1 MVINTRGTTR
11 RLAVSVLAALA
22 IVTVFVIRLVDIQ
35 VVRAQE
41 LTEAAEQRRTIP
53 VTTYGIRGSILDA
66 NGEVLADSVERFD
79 ITAAPQNVDLS
90 TTWMRRDGQG
100 DHVEV
105 PTAVAIQAIAD
116 ITGADANQLYQKLT
130 ADPEASWALLV
141 KAVTLDVFTQVR
153 ALGIPWVYSE
163 LRPARTYPNGAIA
176 GNLVGFI
183 GTDGPQAGIEIQS
196 DECLAA
202 TNGTSTYEA
211 GADGV
216 RLPGST
222 IVREEAADGG
232 TIHLTIDADLQWYAQ
247 QVVAQHGTALGA
259 ESGSAMIVEVA
270 TGRIMAA
277 ADWPS
282 VDPNDVDGVGV
293 GDLGARVFSTPFEPG
308 SVIKV
313 ATIASLLD
321 QGKIT
326 PRTEVVVPGIYTDG
340 LPEGSWIKDSWA
352 HDELRLTATGVLV
365 NSSNIGT
372 AILSKRL
379 SLQKRHDYLEA
390 FGFNSDTAVDF
401 FGESSGS
408 VLPVEQTDAI
418 TNLAQQFGQGMSAT
432 SAQVAAL
439 YQAIGNGGVR
449 MPLTLV
455 DGCEWPDGTWTHR
468 PDTRGTRVV
477 SESAATTTVQMME
490 MTAQEGLI
498 KDLIKIP
505 GYRVAAKTGTAEVAE
520 NGTYGDERIVSVAG
534 LVPAGDPQ
542 YAIVVSFVKPDTM
555 RTSAAAAPAFNA
567 IMKQVIKTFRITP
580 QTKGAPSL
588 PMTW

>member
-1 MVINTRGTTR
+1 MVINTRGSTR
-11 RLAVSVLAALA
+11 RLALTVLTVFA
-22 IVTVFVIRLVDIQ
+22 IVAVFVVRLVDLQ
-35 VVRAQE
+35 VVRAAE
-41 LTEAAEQRRTIP
+41 LTAEAEQRRTIP
-53 VTTYGIRGSILDA
+53 VTTYGVRGSIVDA

-79 ITAAPQNVDLS
+79 ITASPKNAKLDV
-90 TTWMRRDGQG
+90 TWMTKDGER
-100 DHVEV
+100 VKV
-105 PTAVAIQAIAD
+105 PTTEAIQAIAD
-116 ITGADANQLYQKLT
+116 LTGADPNTIYQTL
-130 ADPEASWALLV
+130 ASDPTSDFAYLQ
-141 KAVTLDVFTQVR
+141 KAVTLEVFKKVK
-153 ALGIPWVYSE
+153 ALEIPWVYSN
-163 LRPARTYPNGAIA
+163 LHPARTYPSGAIA

-183 GTDGPQAGIEIQS
+183 GTDGPQAGIEIGE
-196 DECLAA
+196 DECLGA
-202 TNGTSTYEA
+202 TNGSSTYESS
-211 GADGV
+211 ADGV

-222 IVREEAADGG
+222 IVQEEAKDGG

-247 QVVAQHGTALGA
+247 QVIAQYGESLGA
-259 ESGSAMIVEVA
+259 DSGSAMIVEVA

-282 VDPNDVDGVGV
+282 VDPNNVDGVDV

-308 SVIKV
+308 SVMKV

-321 QGKIT
+321 QGKISPT
-326 PRTEVVVPGIYTDG
+326 TQLTVPGIYTQG
-340 LPEGSWIKDSWA
+340 LPEGSSIKDSWA
-352 HDELRLTATGVLV
+352 HGDINYTATGVLV

-372 AILSKRL
+372 AMLSQKL
-379 SLQKRHDYLEA
+379 SLEKRHAYLEA

-408 VLPVEQTDAI
+408 VLPLDQTDSI
-418 TNLAQQFGQGMSAT
+418 TNLTQQFGQGMSAT

-439 YQAIGNGGVR
+439 YQTIGNNGVR

-455 DGCEWPDGTWTHR
+455 DGCEWPDGHWTQK
-468 PDTRGTRVV
+468 PSQEGIRVV
-477 SESAATTTVQMME
+477 SESAADTTVQMME
-490 MTAQEGLI
+490 MTAQEGMI

-520 NGTYGDERIVSVAG
+520 NGRYGKERIVSVAG
-534 LVPAGDPQ
+534 LIPAGDPQ

-580 QTKGAPSL
+580 HTKGAPSI
-588 PMTW
+588 PTTW